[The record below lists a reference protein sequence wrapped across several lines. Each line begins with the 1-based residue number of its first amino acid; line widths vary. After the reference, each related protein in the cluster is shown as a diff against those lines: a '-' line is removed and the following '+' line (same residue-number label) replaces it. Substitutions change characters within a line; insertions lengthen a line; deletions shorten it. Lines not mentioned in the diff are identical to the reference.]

1 LGIGKDELEI
11 VDEQRANVTRQ
22 ELVDDLRFAA
32 LVVCLVIARH
42 KTNNA
47 AYEEYIS
54 QAVAGGIGVVCRH
67 QLHASCEL
75 AIHVVHEDHKQLP
88 KLEDSLLVLCCS
100 L

>member
-11 VDEQRANVTRQ
+11 VDKQRANVTRQ

-32 LVVCLVIARH
+32 LVVYLVIARH

-54 QAVAGGIGVVCRH
+54 
-67 QLHASCEL
+67 
-75 AIHVVHEDHKQLP
+75 
-88 KLEDSLLVLCCS
+88 
-100 L
+100 